1 MTLINPNQQPDFL
14 SVVEKQMQLTEAQGM
29 AIRGLVDG
37 IKQMH
42 LDVTE
47 KVEEVQMMVQEVR
60 DSVTLT
66 DAECYQLQD
75 AVRIRSITLT
85 KDRYKETD
93 GKFNE
98 TVGEYRR
105 MIWSKLKVLFSVA
118 KYSHIRRIDFDDS
131 IYFVKDFRPEDYI

>member
-37 IKQMH
+37 IRQMQ
-42 LDVTE
+42 LDVSE

-66 DAECYQLQD
+66 DAECYQLQ
-75 AVRIRSITLT
+75 AIVRKKSNALT
-85 KDRYKETD
+85 KDRFKETD
-93 GKFNE
+93 EKFKDM
-98 TVGEYRR
+98 VGRYRR
-105 MIWSKLKVLFSVA
+105 MIWSKLKDRFSVA
-118 KYSHIRRIDFDDS
+118 KYSHIRRIDFDDAFE
-131 IYFVKDFRPEDYI
+131 FVQEFHPEDYI